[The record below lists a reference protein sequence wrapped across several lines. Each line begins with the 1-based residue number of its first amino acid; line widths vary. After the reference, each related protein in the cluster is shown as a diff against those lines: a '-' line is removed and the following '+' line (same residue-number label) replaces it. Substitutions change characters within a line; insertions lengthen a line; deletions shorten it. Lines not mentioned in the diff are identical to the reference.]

1 MGPSCN
7 LLRVAVSKYMVTAVI
22 LEPREKRLGSKS
34 QGGNVTAR
42 HDVATYHRER
52 SRPPRRD
59 PLDSDD
65 AIVLR
70 VNSPSSNFSPLLSA
84 DYM

>member
-52 SRPPRRD
+52 VDRRGATRSIATT
-59 PLDSDD
+59 L
-65 AIVLR
+65 
-70 VNSPSSNFSPLLSA
+70 
-84 DYM
+84 